1 MKKVWACMLAGI
13 LLIGAL
19 SGCTDTQESRKEA
32 SKAESSASGNDSSQQ
47 EDSVPTD
54 EMLELTF
61 LCQINV
67 DTEGYD
73 VNDNP
78 YINYIR
84 EANNL
89 NITLIS
95 ESANYASKVTTI
107 MTSGELPD
115 YVQLTKALY
124 FQFAQGGLL
133 QELDG
138 MLNETDYPNLMSG
151 VSEEYWGYSKVD
163 GKIYG
168 VPFVRYDTTPYISY
182 ARRDWLDNL
191 NIDPTKLKTVDD
203 YYNMLY
209 AFTYSDP
216 DQNGQNDTYG
226 LSSCTGGTA
235 RDSVAERYMGM
246 LFLDAFDAAN
256 MQVIDGEVNP
266 NYILDGYKDYL
277 TFLAKLYADGIIV
290 PDYITK
296 TQKQT
301 EEEFRNGKFGV
312 LNLFWSLSGLNE
324 MRDQLYPLTPPER
337 VDGSGQSKYVYPT
350 PVRHY
355 IGITTDCEHPE
366 AVLKLYD
373 WAETDEGSVF
383 VHAGVEGWDY
393 DRQNGNLVIREDRV
407 GINWAW
413 RFITLGHQKSNV
425 DEQLL
430 PILTQSWGET
440 AMDQLKLSESFG
452 TNDPLYVSSPI
463 FNELADYDLDTYV
476 AQYRDQIVMGQAN
489 IDETWDAYVQ
499 GWKDAGGQ
507 VWMDLYTKWYN
518 TSYK

>member
-1 MKKVWACMLAGI
+1 MMKKMWAWMLIVI
-13 LLIGAL
+13 LAL
-19 SGCTDTQESRKEA
+19 GLLPGCGQEGE
-32 SKAESSASGNDSSQQ
+32 ESSAQTPSQVESVAEENSTAGVP
-47 EDSVPTD
+47 EDEPIA
-54 EMLELTF
+54 LTF

-78 YINYIR
+78 YINYVR

-89 NITLIS
+89 DITLIS
-95 ESANYASKVTTI
+95 ESANYASKVSTI
-107 MTSGELPD
+107 MSSGELPD
-115 YVQLTKALY
+115 YVQLSKDLY
-124 FQFAQGGLL
+124 YQYAQGGLL
-133 QELDG
+133 LELDG

-168 VPFVRYDTTPYISY
+168 IPFVRYDTTPYISY
-182 ARRDWLDNL
+182 ARKDWMDALE
-191 NIDPTKLKTVDD
+191 IDPADLKTVDD

-216 DQNGQNDTYG
+216 DGNGQDDTYG

-246 LFLDAFDAAN
+246 LFLDAFDAAS
-256 MQVIDGEVNP
+256 MKVIDGQVTP

-277 TFLAKLYADGIIV
+277 AFLAKCYADGIIV

-296 TQKQT
+296 TQTQT

-324 MRDQLYPLTPPER
+324 MRDNLYPLTPPER
-337 VDGSGQSKYVYPT
+337 VDGSGQSQYVYPT

-355 IGITTDCEHPE
+355 IGITTDCEYPE
-366 AVLKLYD
+366 AILKLYD
-373 WAETDEGSVF
+373 WSETDEGSVY

-393 DRQNGNLVIREDRV
+393 DMVDGTLVIREDRV

-413 RFITLGHQKSNV
+413 RFLTLGHQKSNV

-430 PILTQSWGET
+430 PILTQSWGED
-440 AMDQLKLSESFG
+440 AMDQLKLSEEYG
-452 TNDPLYVSSPI
+452 TNDSLYVSSPV
-463 FNELADYDLDTYV
+463 FSELADYDLDTYV
-476 AQYRDQIVMGQAN
+476 AQYRDQVIMGQVN
-489 IDETWDAYVQ
+489 LDDTWEEYVQ

-507 VWMDLYTKWYN
+507 VWMDLYTEWYN
-518 TSYK
+518 TSYQE